1 MTVCRSATASIT
13 HHLRLKRRSHAADRE
28 ARAQRSRPKC
38 RPVTVPAKC
47 GTRKARVASATLPG
61 WKRACSSSRMWRA
74 DLLAKR
80 KEAIKSVVYLTP
92 EAQKSLADRLARAEG
107 HVRSIRQMVVDHRC
121 ADEILI
127 QIAAVKA
134 ALNQTA
140 ASLIDSEM
148 RACVDTCMGGS
159 SEDRLDRVT
168 KALSAVLKSS

>member
-1 MTVCRSATASIT
+1 MAV
-13 HHLRLKRRSHAADRE
+13 
-28 ARAQRSRPKC
+28 
-38 RPVTVPAKC
+38 
-47 GTRKARVASATLPG
+47 RKKIAEST
-61 WKRACSSSRMWRA
+61 
-74 DLLAKR
+74 
-80 KEAIKSVVYLTP
+80 EYLTA

-148 RACVDTCMGGS
+148 RSCVNTCMGGS
-159 SEDRLDRVT
+159 DDERLDRVT
-168 KALSAVLKSS
+168 KALAAVLKSS